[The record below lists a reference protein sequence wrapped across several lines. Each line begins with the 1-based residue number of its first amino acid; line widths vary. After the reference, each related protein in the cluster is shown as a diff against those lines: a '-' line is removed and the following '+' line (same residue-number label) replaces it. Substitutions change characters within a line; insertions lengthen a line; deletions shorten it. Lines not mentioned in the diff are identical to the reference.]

1 MNVFGRQVV
10 TGAVC
15 AAVET
20 WVRQVAMFCVFVVL
34 ARHRQELGSGA
45 FGLAA
50 LATGRISHSPAGGE
64 RER

>member
-20 WVRQVAMFCVFVVL
+20 WVRQIAMFGVFVVL
-34 ARHRQELGSGA
+34 ARHRQVLGPRHSGSQRWSLGA
-45 FGLAA
+45 YSVCPSTA
-50 LATGRISHSPAGGE
+50 
-64 RER
+64 